1 MLPHPIA
8 LWRHILC
15 RILGAIL
22 GLAAFACAVYMLAG
36 CSAAS
41 FDVAEAKQ
49 GETAGEDGG
58 SKEDSGA
65 PGEDSAPAE
74 VGTDAGGNDGG
85 CTLYAHHGPVAGT
98 MQDWHSC
105 TPQGVP
111 GDPSTYSKALADE
124 QYAHAKATSV
134 HGWTWSDPVGIYCN
148 GDSPTATASGEACE
162 TTTLT
167 TASGPVTV
175 TWCWGGS
182 LAGTSLESSD
192 GSKCPTLPLE
202 ATWW

>member
-1 MLPHPIA
+1 MLWKHV
-8 LWRHILC
+8 LC
-15 RILGAIL
+15 RALAFVIGALALG
-22 GLAAFACAVYMLAG
+22 CAVYMLAG

-49 GETAGEDGG
+49 GETAGEDAGG
-58 SKEDSGA
+58 GADSGA
-65 PGEDSAPAE
+65 PGEDSAPQE
-74 VGTDAGGNDGG
+74 VGADTGIDGGGNDGG

-105 TPQGVP
+105 TPAGVP
-111 GDPSTYSKALADE
+111 GDASTYSRALTDE
-124 QYAHAKATSV
+124 QVAHAKATSV
-134 HGWTWSDPVGIYCN
+134 HGWTWSDPVDILCN
-148 GDSPTATASGEACE
+148 GDSPVPAASGEACE

-167 TASGPVTV
+167 TTSGPVIV

-182 LAGTSLESSD
+182 LAGTSIESD
-192 GSKCPTLPLE
+192 AGKQCPTFPAD